1 MALDCGGGDSGDC
14 QLDGGS
20 TSCTPAAAAPS
31 PSAVARVATS
41 ACGVAGPW
49 GPGAQPPPAAAGPTG
64 LTSSSSSSSHGG
76 RVVTEIVDTERK
88 YVRDLRQIVHV
99 S

>member
-1 MALDCGGGDSGDC
+1 VALDSGGGDSGDC

-41 ACGVAGPW
+41 ACGVVGPR
-49 GPGAQPPPAAAGPTG
+49 GHGAQPPPAAAGPTG
-64 LTSSSSSSSHGG
+64 SSSSSSSSHGG